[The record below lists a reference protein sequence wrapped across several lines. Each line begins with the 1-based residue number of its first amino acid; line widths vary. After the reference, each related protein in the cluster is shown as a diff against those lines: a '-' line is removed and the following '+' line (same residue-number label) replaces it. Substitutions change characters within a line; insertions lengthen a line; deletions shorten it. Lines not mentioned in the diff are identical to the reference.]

1 MIVISNLSQFVSGD
15 FSWKVKLQTSMWWTG
30 RQIGSREDMKSPGL
44 LGWSEICLEVCTISN
59 RAAIMGLNETM
70 VVDHERQQIKCHTRC
85 SWWFRDVT
93 AILPT
98 RNYQVGSVFLAFR
111 NGWHLLTRLSF
122 SQRNMRFHS
131 LFLKH
136 ISTQERFRLRHPG
149 ILITGS
155 GRKLKACQHRKQ
167 NSSPPPQSHK
177 VKHETPFSEE
187 KFTFSL
193 GEVSMLGREL
203 PDSLSPVRLQL
214 HKKTSILHGISPL
227 Y

>member
-1 MIVISNLSQFVSGD
+1 MDGERDRISRRREEPRTVRMIRDLFGGVYHLKQSSLRRQASGQ
-15 FSWKVKLQTSMWWTG
+15 LT
-30 RQIGSREDMKSPGL
+30 EH
-44 LGWSEICLEVCTISN
+44 
-59 RAAIMGLNETM
+59 IMGLNETM
-70 VVDHERQQIKCHTRC
+70 AVDHERQQIKCHTLC

-111 NGWHLLTRLSF
+111 NWWHLLTRLSF
-122 SQRNMRFHS
+122 SQGNMCFHS

-177 VKHETPFSEE
+177 VKHETPF
-187 KFTFSL
+187 
-193 GEVSMLGREL
+193 
-203 PDSLSPVRLQL
+203 
-214 HKKTSILHGISPL
+214 
-227 Y
+227 